1 MLKQNKTK
9 CSFPRASTVPD
20 SCVLSQRCSNLHP
33 GDFQLV
39 VSQGHWHVS
48 GESWGSVTGRVVGRA
63 LGAGKCHAMHRTAP
77 QPSIGPIVNS
87 AEVPSPFPT
96 LTVNCKGSL
105 NVGDTNAFVFEL
117 QCSFCVF
124 RMLLFAWFP
133 SVDGAA
139 AAAHRWGSGCGPLQ
153 VQLRGCNSSR
163 DPKQGNSLQQIWS
176 AFLLSQCVGSSKQSQ
191 WYSTSWEKLL
201 LI

>member
-48 GESWGSVTGRVVGRA
+48 RESWPCGGQGP
-63 LGAGKCHAMHRTAP
+63 AP

-105 NVGDTNAFVFEL
+105 NVGDTKAFVFEL
-117 QCSFCVF
+117 QFKFS
-124 RMLLFAWFP
+124 
-133 SVDGAA
+133 SVQILCP
-139 AAAHRWGSGCGPLQ
+139 AHRWGNGRGPLQ

-163 DPKQGNSLQQIWS
+163 DPKQGKSLKQVWS

-201 LI
+201 LV